1 MVNSRRCET
10 AREPETVSAFQE
22 KSRQRHGRT
31 NNQDGRTVK
40 SVKIL
45 VNIFLKDH
53 LSPRNAAI
61 TILKHNANGSFEL
74 TCTLS
79 LNLRVRSPIEFSY
92 CCSYI
97 FYRSS
102 RERI

>member
-1 MVNSRRCET
+1 MRQ
-10 AREPETVSAFQE
+10 PESLRFSQPFKRSLDRDIVAQII
-22 KSRQRHGRT
+22 KMA
-31 NNQDGRTVK
+31 RTVK

-45 VNIFLKDH
+45 VNIFLKDD
-53 LSPRNAAI
+53 LSPLNAAI

-79 LNLRVRSPIEFSY
+79 LNLRVRSPFEFSY